1 MPQSIHRLMISHALF
16 DIATQ
21 AVRAYSLE
29 TGRFESINSTIA
41 CAAERIA
48 DLDVDVAGLTAPLG
62 GDPLDG
68 PVRVHLIIKD
78 NWAADFRAAR
88 ARLDAAA
95 GHSLTVK
102 QVFAA
107 LAGWQSGRCDQ
118 PGSFQY

>member
-1 MPQSIHRLMISHALF
+1 MSQSIHRLMISHALF
-16 DIATQ
+16 DVATQ

-29 TGRFESINSTIA
+29 TGRFESINSAIA
-41 CAAERIA
+41 YAADRLARQDIDDAALAALVTGEA
-48 DLDVDVAGLTAPLG
+48 
-62 GDPLDG
+62 LDG

-78 NWAADFRAAR
+78 SWAVDFRAAH

-102 QVFAA
+102 QTFAA
-107 LAGWQSGRCDQ
+107 LARWQAARSNQ